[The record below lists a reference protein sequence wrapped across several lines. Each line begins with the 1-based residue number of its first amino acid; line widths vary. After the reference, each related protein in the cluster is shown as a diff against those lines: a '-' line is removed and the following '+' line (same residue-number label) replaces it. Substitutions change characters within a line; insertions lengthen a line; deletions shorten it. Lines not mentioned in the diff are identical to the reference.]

1 MKNMKKAIAALAA
14 GVMARPYHRGV
25 RWRQWQQH
33 R

>member
-14 GVMARPYHRGV
+14 GVMALYHRGV